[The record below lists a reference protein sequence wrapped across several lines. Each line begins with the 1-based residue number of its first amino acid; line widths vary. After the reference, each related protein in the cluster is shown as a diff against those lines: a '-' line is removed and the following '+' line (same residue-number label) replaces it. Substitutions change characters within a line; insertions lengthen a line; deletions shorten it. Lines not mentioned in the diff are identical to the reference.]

1 LAQPRRVTIVRQ
13 DGSRKRQLRAERNP
27 QGEVPPPAKTSP
39 LTRDVKQ
46 PSPPKICS
54 ICGAVLARNINYC
67 PKCSAGVEEP
77 AVGAP
82 DIEKR
87 SFKPYANISSP
98 IENDLYKMLAQAFS
112 ERNPRERPWC
122 GIGVE
127 VGLLAVSPTNLTV
140 ADIREVNGVQQA
152 VVHVPQNWREPWYV
166 ETADGARHQVLGN
179 PCDRAERAISSIKH
193 SLESFLSSGDQPTF
207 RSIKYLI
214 IFPDG
219 YTFEGPKEFFIIER
233 DEVLTL
239 KLRNFPDLTEAI
251 LAPTQ
256 QQRVDS
262 RKCRAWVENS
272 ILRKSDDSILGTWL
286 DSAFDKV
293 EAEPAK
299 KQRWRL
305 HHLRH
310 QEVSAEKQAVSSSD
324 SLRTT
329 AIQQKFKWRQPKLPL
344 TVINGMIIVI
354 IGWQLYGATKP
365 LTPVS
370 HSNPALTPPR
380 PENRIN
386 AAEVIQAA
394 IPQSEVLSPEK
405 QNRDTA
411 AATEVRKSSEAQD
424 PELKE
429 KDHRIESARKPSERT
444 QGPEDSELKRQKI
457 ELQIQ
462 EAIRLRAI
470 SGVTVYLVG
479 DTAHLKG
486 RVDTESQKSAAE
498 KAARSVPG
506 VKEVRSS
513 IEINSLL
520 SGDG

>member
-1 LAQPRRVTIVRQ
+1 M
-13 DGSRKRQLRAERNP
+13 
-27 QGEVPPPAKTSP
+27 
-39 LTRDVKQ
+39 
-46 PSPPKICS
+46 
-54 ICGAVLARNINYC
+54 
-67 PKCSAGVEEP
+67 EEP

-239 KLRNFPDLTEAI
+239 KLRNSPDLTEAI

-256 QQRVDS
+256 HQRVDS
-262 RKCRAWVENS
+262 RKCRAWVEDS
-272 ILRKSDDSILGTWL
+272 IFRKSDDSILGTWL
-286 DSAFDKV
+286 DPAFDKV

-329 AIQQKFKWRQPKLPL
+329 AIQQKFKWRQPKLPQ

-354 IGWQLYGATKP
+354 IGWQL
-365 LTPVS
+365 
-370 HSNPALTPPR
+370 
-380 PENRIN
+380 
-386 AAEVIQAA
+386 
-394 IPQSEVLSPEK
+394 
-405 QNRDTA
+405 
-411 AATEVRKSSEAQD
+411 
-424 PELKE
+424 
-429 KDHRIESARKPSERT
+429 
-444 QGPEDSELKRQKI
+444 
-457 ELQIQ
+457 
-462 EAIRLRAI
+462 
-470 SGVTVYLVG
+470 
-479 DTAHLKG
+479 
-486 RVDTESQKSAAE
+486 
-498 KAARSVPG
+498 
-506 VKEVRSS
+506 
-513 IEINSLL
+513 
-520 SGDG
+520 